1 ETDLVVHRGAH
12 DLAIHGEGRTE
23 DRSTGPG
30 QAAQLLARRGLPVP
44 ERAVPPGRYERLA
57 VLEEGQPPHRPLV
70 PNARSRNFLPR
81 GDLPEPQRTVGARG
95 QGLAVAREGQP
106 DGVGRVAREL
116 LELFP

>member
-1 ETDLVVHRGAH
+1 ETDLVRARGSVALTSHR
-12 DLAIHGEGRTE
+12 EGRTE
-23 DRSTGPG
+23 ARSTVSV

-106 DGVGRVAREL
+106 DGVAPVARRL
-116 LELFP
+116 LQ